1 MTDYT
6 KSTNFTSKDSLA
18 SGNPLKIIKGSE
30 FDTEFNAIATAVA
43 TKLDSSTASS
53 TYAQKGSNSDITSLS
68 GLTTA
73 LSVAQGGT
81 GAATLTGILKGNG
94 TSAVTAVTAPSGA
107 IVGTTDTQTL
117 TNKTL
122 TTPSISNA
130 FISGVNISG
139 STVMTSDGIGYDTG
153 SGGSVTQ
160 TLGKI
165 YSVTLNKPSG
175 KITMNNAALAAGAS
189 VTFSLI
195 SSAITNKDTVIVNGA
210 DGWTNYRFETVA
222 VSSGLV
228 YIRVTNVSAGSLSD
242 AVTINFAVIK
252 GATA

>member
-117 TNKTL
+117 TNKTI
-122 TTPSISNA
+122 TNPVT
-130 FISGVNISG
+130 SGTITMGAS
-139 STVMTSDGIGYDTG
+139 GIGYD
-153 SGGSVTQ
+153 SGNGMGGQITQ
-160 TLGKI
+160 NTSK
-165 YSVTLNKPSG
+165 STAVTLNAPNGLIIS
-175 KITMNNAALAAGAS
+175 NNAALGAGSS
-189 VTFSLI
+189 VSFTL
-195 SSAITNKDTVIVNGA
+195 TNNFVGVNDIVIVNPRSSNYTVTA
-210 DGWTNYRFETVA
+210 AVTTSSTVVFRLTNI
-222 VSSGLV
+222 SG
-228 YIRVTNVSAGSLSD
+228 GSLSEYVYISF
-242 AVTINFAVIK
+242 AIFKGSVT
-252 GATA
+252 